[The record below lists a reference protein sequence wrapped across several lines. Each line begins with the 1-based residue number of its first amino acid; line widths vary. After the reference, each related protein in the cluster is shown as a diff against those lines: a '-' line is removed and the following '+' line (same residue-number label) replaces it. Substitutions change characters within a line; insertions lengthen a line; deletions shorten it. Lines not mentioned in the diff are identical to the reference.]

1 MEQIQEEEKHIIWSN
16 LNLDLKDWREFLE
29 EEYPGRTEDEY
40 YCLMHEL
47 NDGYLDDE
55 RMNLDLRLSTP
66 IIVCADLGLWNGRKS
81 GYRMIDSGNIKDCL
95 DSGFQDVEWYVDGKG
110 DLRSTAIHHDGRNHY
125 LYRAVK
131 ERVPDWKVERLQNK
145 LYEGTAS
152 YADIVKVTKRLG
164 DEIAAVYGF
173 PIQEENREIGGMT
186 DMEVVDVQKEV
197 LEEVELLGRTG
208 YFTELRVDK
217 ETVPEG
223 MHCYELRY
231 GDDDGFP
238 VSVEENVRV
247 NYFGAVLLAEAL
259 ELGNEKALQ
268 FGYEDFGYTGGQ
280 MYLSQVIG
288 GQEPEDFK
296 DGKELSEFVKDTF
309 PITEEEGR
317 KLLGYMEGH
326 DYCLGHM
333 DGKMFRGD
341 LCYEQGKVHWEPYT
355 IDDAVDA
362 VAEWNYALIQ
372 ETETSILNTMDAA
385 KAAEKKSYLDTLR
398 EDEEILDKMFDR
410 TTHGKMI
417 EAIGTSLAEALVEDI
432 SRGGDIDAAVKN
444 LTDQIKEGVDQQPD
458 VSPAVKQS
466 AGRSR

>member
-1 MEQIQEEEKHIIWSN
+1 ME
-16 LNLDLKDWREFLE
+16 
-29 EEYPGRTEDEY
+29 T
-40 YCLMHEL
+40 
-47 NDGYLDDE
+47 
-55 RMNLDLRLSTP
+55 
-66 IIVCADLGLWNGRKS
+66 
-81 GYRMIDSGNIKDCL
+81 
-95 DSGFQDVEWYVDGKG
+95 
-110 DLRSTAIHHDGRNHY
+110 
-125 LYRAVK
+125 
-131 ERVPDWKVERLQNK
+131 
-145 LYEGTAS
+145 
-152 YADIVKVTKRLG
+152 
-164 DEIAAVYGF
+164 
-173 PIQEENREIGGMT
+173 
-186 DMEVVDVQKEV
+186 VDVRKEV

-223 MHCYELRY
+223 MHCYELRH

-385 KAAEKKSYLDTLR
+385 QAAEKKSYLDTLR

-417 EAIGTSLAEALVEDI
+417 EAIGTSLAEALIEDI

-444 LTDQIKEGVDQQPD
+444 LADQIKEGVDQQPD